1 MYRNFDCYEL
11 GDLVI
16 LLETIEWDD
25 VIAFRD
31 EICMVVEIYDPEDEE
46 QFFNYR
52 ILLGDGRSLDVWIG
66 EIEKLSHEP

>member
-1 MYRNFDCYEL
+1 M
-11 GDLVI
+11 
-16 LLETIEWDD
+16 
-25 VIAFRD
+25 IAFRD